1 MADLKSLFAKKATP
15 DGGQTTSGGAGSDA
29 AGALDSKGLGPSE
42 SGTEPLPRPVQAS
55 QGTTRGPAN
64 PFAKKSSSG
73 SGDSSG
79 QSASVPAASVG
90 DDSGSSEPK
99 SGLRAL
105 SVSAGARDSSG
116 DPGSVA
122 SPPISS
128 LDALDSS
135 ADEGIAPRESVT
147 TYFADETPAVKP
159 TRELPADMTKEQL
172 GFIDT
177 VDSVYEIIHDP
188 DLLGGVIRN
197 IMIEL
202 KSNAEYIKLMAPEDI
217 RTMVRGMR
225 ESMGLARVKKQETKA
240 KRASGASKKSKAL
253 DDDILAG
260 LDDIL
265 AGSGIS

>member
-15 DGGQTTSGGAGSDA
+15 DGGQTTGGSAGTDA
-29 AGALDSKGLGPSE
+29 AGAVDSAGSSPSE
-42 SGTEPLPRPVQAS
+42 GGTEPLSRPDQAP

-73 SGDSSG
+73 QGDSSG
-79 QSASVPAASVG
+79 QPASVPVASVG
-90 DDSGSSEPK
+90 DDSGGGEPK

-105 SVSAGARDSSG
+105 SVSAGARDSGG
-116 DPGSVA
+116 DPGGVA
-122 SPPISS
+122 ISPVSS

-135 ADEGIAPRESVT
+135 ADEGIAPREGV

-177 VDSVYEIIHDP
+177 IDSVYDIIHDP

-240 KRASGASKKSKAL
+240 KRASGANKKSKAL

-265 AGSGIS
+265 GGAGIS